1 MSKVINMLSEAE
13 DWRLTEPFNK
23 GWSHKVIV
31 LYLFGLLL
39 IQVVIGNVAY
49 RQLRKP
55 LTLTLW
61 QALRCT

>member
-39 IQVVIGNVAY
+39 IQIVIGNVAY
-49 RQLRKP
+49 RQLRIKY
-55 LTLTLW
+55 
-61 QALRCT
+61 

>member
-31 LYLFGLLL
+31 YNGTVKLDH
-39 IQVVIGNVAY
+39 
-49 RQLRKP
+49 R
-55 LTLTLW
+55 
-61 QALRCT
+61 

>member
-1 MSKVINMLSEAE
+1 MSKVINMLSETE

-23 GWSHKVIV
+23 GWSHKAIV

-49 RQLRKP
+49 RQLRKNIDR
-55 LTLTLW
+55 L
-61 QALRCT
+61 